1 MTLEKINWVKPFSCT
16 LVENLVVIK
25 NDSPTSFVF
34 VFSFVNYTTKYVKN
48 K

>member
-1 MTLEKINWVKPFSCT
+1 MTLETNMWVRHFSCT

-34 VFSFVNYTTKYVKN
+34 VFNFVDYTTK
-48 K
+48 